1 MKQRHGSTLLEV
13 VIAIPISFAL
23 LIGAIGLVHKAMVV
37 SNLAKNQS
45 LTRRTIGNLAQ
56 QFRTDVHESETAHL
70 ERDERSS
77 KFRLLL
83 GHPDSNTVIYEFDD
97 SVIRRI
103 ARGTQQEQ
111 FLISGNRDAKV
122 EIFDV
127 TGRTNS
133 RSMKRIRLTIMR
145 PTEGNRKN
153 DESNRLADAEIE
165 ATLGVFASARTGK
178 ESNE

>member
-45 LTRRTIGNLAQ
+45 LARRTIGNLAQ
-56 QFRTDVHESETAHL
+56 QFRTDVHESETAQL
-70 ERDERSS
+70 EREERSD

-83 GHPDSNTVIYEFDD
+83 SHPERNTVIYESGD

-103 ARGTQQEQ
+103 AGDVQQEPAR
-111 FLISGNRDAKV
+111 STA
-122 EIFDV
+122 
-127 TGRTNS
+127 GR
-133 RSMKRIRLTIMR
+133 
-145 PTEGNRKN
+145 
-153 DESNRLADAEIE
+153 
-165 ATLGVFASARTGK
+165 
-178 ESNE
+178 

>member
-45 LTRRTIGNLAQ
+45 LARRTIGNLAQ
-56 QFRTDVHESETAHL
+56 QFRTDVHESETAQL
-70 ERDERSS
+70 ERDERSD

-83 GHPDSNTVIYEFDD
+83 NHPDRNTVIYESGD

-103 ARGTQQEQ
+103 AGDAQQEQ
-111 FLISGNRDAKV
+111 FLISGNRDSQV

-127 TGRTNS
+127 TSRTIS
-133 RSMKRIRLTIMR
+133 SSMKRIRLTILR
-145 PTEGNRKN
+145 PTEGNLKN
-153 DESNRLADAEIE
+153 DESNGLADAEIE

-178 ESNE
+178 ESHE

>member
-1 MKQRHGSTLLEV
+1 MRRRQGSTLLEV

-45 LTRRTIGNLAQ
+45 LARRTIGNLAQ
-56 QFRTDVHESETAHL
+56 QFRTDVHESETAQL
-70 ERDERSS
+70 ERDERSN

-83 GHPDSNTVIYEFDD
+83 NHPDRNPVIYESGD

-103 ARGTQQEQ
+103 AGDAQQEQ
-111 FLISGNRDAKV
+111 FLISGNRDSQV

-127 TGRTNS
+127 TSRTIS
-133 RSMKRIRLTIMR
+133 SSKKRIRLTILR
-145 PTEGNRKN
+145 QTESNLKN
-153 DESNRLADAEIE
+153 DESNILADAEIE

-178 ESNE
+178 ESHE

>member
-23 LIGAIGLVHKAMVV
+23 LIGAIGLVHKAMMV
-37 SNLAKNQS
+37 SNFAKNQS
-45 LTRRTIGNLAQ
+45 LARRTIGNLAQ
-56 QFRTDVHESETAHL
+56 QFRTDVHKSASAQL
-70 ERDERSS
+70 ERDERSN

-83 GHPDSNTVIYEFDD
+83 SHPNRNTVIYESDD

-103 ARGTQQEQ
+103 AGDVQQEQ

-127 TGRTNS
+127 TGRTIS

-145 PTEGNRKN
+145 PTEGHRKN
-153 DESNRLADAEIE
+153 DESNGLADAEIE

-178 ESNE
+178 ESHE